1 MANPFP
7 DRSAGNAAGRP
18 YVSKVSIVTGG
29 AAAAELTLTGVRRGV
44 DIIDSVV
51 FTAKAAEALPVDVT
65 SEASVPAD
73 GKIALS
79 TTNTTSGRLEVFW
92 RRKQP

>member
-29 AAAAELTLTGVRRGV
+29 EAKAELTLTGVRRGV
-44 DIIDSVV
+44 DVITSVI
-51 FTAKAAEALPVDVT
+51 FFPKAAEPLPSDLTAEV
-65 SEASVPAD
+65 SVPAD

-79 TTNTTSGRLEVFW
+79 TTDTSNGRLEVFW